1 MKKMMISSIAAAILL
16 LGTMNSNAQSMNRN
30 DKAFD
35 QPRQEIRMNNINRD
49 RQDMRMKDDH
59 IVMQDHR
66 MPRPKEEKVVVVR
79 EPEPRPMPVVEA
91 LPPLEPRRVHVD
103 DAGTTIA
110 AAAVGAVVGAVVSV
124 IAR

>member
-1 MKKMMISSIAAAILL
+1 MLL
-16 LGTMNSNAQSMNRN
+16 LGTMNSNAQGMNRN
-30 DKAFD
+30 DRVIN
-35 QPRQEIRMNNINRD
+35 QPRQEIQMNNIDRD

-66 MPRPKEEKVVVVR
+66 MPSPKNDKVVVVR

-91 LPPLEPRRVHVD
+91 LPPREPRRVHVN

-110 AAAVGAVVGAVVSV
+110 AAAVGAVVGAVVSA

>member
-1 MKKMMISSIAAAILL
+1 MKKLMISSIAAAMLL
-16 LGTMNSNAQSMNRN
+16 LGTMNSNAQGMNRN
-30 DKAFD
+30 DRTFD

-59 IVMQDHR
+59 IVMQDHQ

-79 EPEPRPMPVVEA
+79 EPEPCPIPIAEA
-91 LPPLEPRRVHVD
+91 LPPREPRRVHVN
-103 DAGTTIA
+103 DASTTIA
-110 AAAVGAVVGAVVSV
+110 AAAVGAVVGAMVSA

>member
-1 MKKMMISSIAAAILL
+1 MMISSIAAAILL
-16 LGTMNSNAQSMNRN
+16 LGSMNSNAQGMNRN
-30 DKAFD
+30 SKGFD

-59 IVMQDHR
+59 IVLEDHR
-66 MPRPKEEKVVVVR
+66 MPSPKNDKVVVVR
-79 EPEPRPMPVVEA
+79 EPEPRPIPVVEA
-91 LPPLEPRRVHVD
+91 LPPRDPRRVHVD

-110 AAAVGAVVGAVVSV
+110 ATAVGAVVGAVVTA

>member
-1 MKKMMISSIAAAILL
+1 MKKMMISSFAAAMLL
-16 LGTMNSNAQSMNRN
+16 LGTMNSNAQGMNRN
-30 DKAFD
+30 ERAFD
-35 QPRQEIRMNNINRD
+35 EPRQEIQMNNIDRD

-66 MPRPKEEKVVVVR
+66 MPSPKNDKVVVVR

-91 LPPLEPRRVHVD
+91 LPPREPRRVHVN

-110 AAAVGAVVGAVVSV
+110 AAAVGAVVGAVVSA